1 MDDDLEFIARA
12 FYALQD
18 EARGWDREPETL
30 KETFRRDARTAIT
43 MVDAEAEARH
53 QASRGGSIVHRS

>member
-1 MDDDLEFIARA
+1 MDDDVEFIARA

-18 EARGWDREPETL
+18 EVRGWDREPEPL

-53 QASRGGSIVHRS
+53 QANGGALIVHRS